1 MTAALLG
8 ITTMKVTFDKA
19 KSDKPKPWR
28 VSWQDVNKRQH
39 RKFFATR
46 EEAEAY
52 EPESVVDA
60 AKYGADFA
68 SLNQRDRQ
76 AAVLAITESHKHS
89 FNLMEAV
96 QFYIQHHNSTE
107 DILASVAVEEMME
120 SRKGYRKTTER
131 RLRGTCEA
139 FAAYED
145 LPMRE
150 YTRADIMEFCQ
161 LGELEASSRHGNHT
175 RLGTFF
181 NWAMRRGYVSANPCQ
196 KIKKKADLGVVPPRS
211 ITFFK
216 YDEVERLMNTA
227 LETDP
232 GMIPYLTLAIF
243 CGIRPHELSG
253 TEDKP
258 PVTWDDILIDE
269 DIAEVNVPS
278 TSSKTR
284 EPRQIELNDNA
295 LEWLRL
301 GGDLPPKNIRN
312 RRDAIAR
319 KADVKWSEDIMRH
332 TFASYHCRM
341 FRSPERLKLEMGH
354 SENSKTLENHYRSGR
369 CTLKDARK
377 FWTLVPSGAQNIL
390 NPALSA

>member
-19 KSDKPKPWR
+19 KTNKPKPWR
-28 VSWQDVNKRQH
+28 KSWQDVNKKQH
-39 RKFFATR
+39 RKFFATK
-46 EEAEAY
+46 EEADAY

-60 AKYGADFA
+60 TKYGVDFA

-76 AAVLAITESHKHS
+76 AAVLAITESHKYS

-96 QFYIQHHNSTE
+96 QFYIQHHSDKP
-107 DILASVAVEEMME
+107 DILASVAVEEQLA
-120 SRKGYRKTTER
+120 SRKGYRKSTER
-131 RLRGTCEA
+131 TLRGTLRA

-145 LPMRE
+145 LPLRQ
-150 YTRADIMEFCQ
+150 YTRDDIMEFCQ
-161 LGELEASSRHGNHT
+161 AGELSTSSRHGNLT

-181 NWAMRRGYVSANPCQ
+181 NWAMRRGYVFSNPCK

-253 TEDKP
+253 ADGKQ

-295 LEWLRL
+295 LEWLKL
-301 GGDLPPKNIRN
+301 GGDLPPRNIRD
-312 RRDAIAR
+312 RRNAIAR

>member
-1 MTAALLG
+1 
-8 ITTMKVTFDKA
+8 
-19 KSDKPKPWR
+19 
-28 VSWQDVNKRQH
+28 
-39 RKFFATR
+39 
-46 EEAEAY
+46 
-52 EPESVVDA
+52 
-60 AKYGADFA
+60 
-68 SLNQRDRQ
+68 
-76 AAVLAITESHKHS
+76 
-89 FNLMEAV
+89 MEAV

-120 SRKGYRKTTER
+120 SRKGYRKSTER

-161 LGELEASSRHGNHT
+161 FGELEASSRHGNHT

-295 LEWLRL
+295 LEWLKL

-319 KADVKWSEDIMRH
+319 KAGVNWSEDIMRH

-377 FWTLVPSGAQNIL
+377 FWTLVPSGAQNII

>member
-1 MTAALLG
+1 
-8 ITTMKVTFDKA
+8 MKVTFDKA
-19 KSDKPKPWR
+19 KTNKPKPWR
-28 VSWQDVNKRQH
+28 KSWQDVNKKQH
-39 RKFFATR
+39 RKFFATK
-46 EEAEAY
+46 EEADAY

-60 AKYGADFA
+60 TKYGVDFA

-76 AAVLAITESHKHS
+76 AAVLAITESHKYS

-96 QFYIQHHNSTE
+96 QFYIQHHSDKP
-107 DILASVAVEEMME
+107 DILASVAVEEQLA
-120 SRKGYRKTTER
+120 SRKGYRKSTER
-131 RLRGTCEA
+131 TLRGTLRA

-145 LPMRE
+145 LPLRQ
-150 YTRADIMEFCQ
+150 YTRDDIMEFCQ
-161 LGELEASSRHGNHT
+161 AGELSTSSRHGNLT

-181 NWAMRRGYVSANPCQ
+181 NWAMRRGYVFSNPCK

-253 TEDKP
+253 ADGKQ

-295 LEWLRL
+295 LEWLKL
-301 GGDLPPKNIRN
+301 GGDLPPRNIRD
-312 RRDAIAR
+312 RRNAIAR

>member
-1 MTAALLG
+1 M
-8 ITTMKVTFDKA
+8 F
-19 KSDKPKPWR
+19 S
-28 VSWQDVNKRQH
+28 
-39 RKFFATR
+39 
-46 EEAEAY
+46 
-52 EPESVVDA
+52 
-60 AKYGADFA
+60 
-68 SLNQRDRQ
+68 
-76 AAVLAITESHKHS
+76 
-89 FNLMEAV
+89 
-96 QFYIQHHNSTE
+96 
-107 DILASVAVEEMME
+107 
-120 SRKGYRKTTER
+120 
-131 RLRGTCEA
+131 
-139 FAAYED
+139 
-145 LPMRE
+145 
-150 YTRADIMEFCQ
+150 
-161 LGELEASSRHGNHT
+161 
-175 RLGTFF
+175 
-181 NWAMRRGYVSANPCQ
+181 NPCK

-253 TEDKP
+253 ADGKQ

-295 LEWLRL
+295 LEWLKL
-301 GGDLPPKNIRN
+301 GGDLPPRNIRD
-312 RRDAIAR
+312 RRNAIAR